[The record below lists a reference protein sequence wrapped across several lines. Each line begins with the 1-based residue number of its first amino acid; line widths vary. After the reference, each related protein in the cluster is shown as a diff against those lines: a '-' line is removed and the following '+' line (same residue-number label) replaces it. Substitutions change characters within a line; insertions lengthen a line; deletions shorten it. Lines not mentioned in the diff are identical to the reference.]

1 MEGKA
6 CWSLSNM
13 SIKSVDHKITSVQ
26 KGKEAGQGQ
35 KESEEEGHWS
45 L

>member
-1 MEGKA
+1 MEGKI
-6 CWSLSNM
+6 CWN
-13 SIKSVDHKITSVQ
+13 HKITSVQ

-35 KESEEEGHWS
+35 KESEEEAHWP